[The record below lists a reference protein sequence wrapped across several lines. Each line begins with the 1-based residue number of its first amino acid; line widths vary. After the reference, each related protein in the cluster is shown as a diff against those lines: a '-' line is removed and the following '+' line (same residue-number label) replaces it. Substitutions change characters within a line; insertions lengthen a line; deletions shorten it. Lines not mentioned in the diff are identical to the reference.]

1 MSAEFVIFISDE
13 EAGKPDMSVTSHL
26 GKVLKIF
33 YSYARRDKK
42 LRDELAT
49 HLSSLQRQGLI
60 AGWYDGE
67 IRAGSERDAELKK
80 YLNLSD
86 IILLLISPDFV
97 ASDYC
102 YCLEMRQALERHKR
116 GEAYVI
122 PILLR
127 PTALQGLPFAF
138 LQFLPPDGK
147 PVTRS
152 RDKDDAFTKITE
164 ALRNVI
170 NEISTKLPSEPAP
183 SGGTQAASAW
193 WKVPYPRN
201 DFFIGRVSVLEQL
214 HTTFLVRNTGVV
226 VQTLNGLGGIGKT
239 QIALEYAYRYAQEYQ
254 AIFWVAADPQ
264 GDLLADFVSIAQ
276 FLHLPEKD
284 EPNQS
289 LIVDA
294 IKQWFQQ
301 HEGWLLLFD
310 NVEDVTTVN
319 ALRPTAGKGH
329 ILITTRAQATGTIAI
344 PCEVEPLDLQ
354 EGAQF
359 LLRRVKLLS
368 PDLPLD
374 QVEGQEKAAAEEIS
388 RMFSGHPLAL
398 DQAGAYIEE
407 TGQRLSD
414 YLDLYRQ
421 RQVALLSRRG
431 DASTDHP
438 ESVMTTFSL
447 AFESVERM
455 RPDAAEL
462 LRFCAFLHPDALPE
476 ELLMAGAL
484 SFDPAYRN
492 IAHNPF
498 ELNAAL
504 SVLRKYSLIKRN
516 PATKTVSI
524 HRLVQEVL
532 KNSMKKEQQRQ
543 WAESVVQI
551 LSREFPDGEPAS
563 WSVCQRYLPH
573 ARVGIQLLA
582 TWQIRSVEAVRL
594 LNRVGYYL
602 SKRAEY
608 AEAQIH
614 YEQALALLAEEEE
627 PLLTAQILSHL
638 GVVQIFLAQYP
649 QAEHSL
655 KRALHLRERWLEP
668 IHPELAQN
676 LNDLAGVYHNQ
687 GQLIRAEP
695 LYKQALTIQEQTL
708 GAEDLATVRTLS
720 NLALL
725 KYSQKKYAESEALNI
740 RVLAVREKHLGAKHI
755 DTGRSLLNLAY
766 VYYRQQRYTE
776 AGPLFKRALA
786 IYQEAY
792 GPEHPQTMTALN
804 GLGLLYNAL
813 KRYDE
818 SEPLF
823 QQILMR
829 WQEAYG
835 PQYPRIAG
843 VLNAMATISLHKELP
858 EEAESLLRRALHIWE
873 QKSWLEEIDFASGCK
888 EIARVYEQQGK
899 YNQAEPLYQLV
910 ITLRQRDLGEA
921 HQEVAEAQQEY
932 ASFLRRKTR
941 DDATHE
947 NSDTG

>member
-1 MSAEFVIFISDE
+1 VSAEFLIFITDE
-13 EAGKPDMSVTSHL
+13 KAGKPDMSVTSHL
-26 GKVLKIF
+26 GRVLKIF

-102 YCLEMRQALERHKR
+102 YCLEMKQALERHKR

-127 PTALQGLPFAF
+127 PTDLQGLPFAF

-170 NEISTKLPSEPAP
+170 NEISEKLPSEPAP
-183 SGGTQAASAW
+183 SGRTQATAAW

-201 DFFIGRVSVLEQL
+201 DFFTGRTSVLEQL
-214 HTTFLVRNTGVV
+214 HTTFLARNTGVV

-239 QIALEYAYRYAQEYQ
+239 QIALEYAYRYTQEYQ

-289 LIVDA
+289 LIVEA

-310 NVEDVTTVN
+310 NVEDVTAVN
-319 ALRPTAGKGH
+319 ALRPAAGKGH

-344 PCEVEPLDLQ
+344 PCEVEPMDLQ

-359 LLRRVKLLS
+359 LLRRVKLVS
-368 PDLPLD
+368 QDRPLD
-374 QVEGQEKAAAEEIS
+374 QVESQEKAAAEEIS
-388 RMFSGHPLAL
+388 RLFGGHPLAL
-398 DQAGAYIEE
+398 DQAGAYVEE
-407 TGQRLSD
+407 TGQRLLD

-421 RQVALLSRRG
+421 RQAALLSRRG
-431 DASTDHP
+431 DTSTDHP

-447 AFESVERM
+447 AFENVERM

-476 ELLMAGAL
+476 ELLMAGAR
-484 SFDPAYRN
+484 SFDPAHQRV
-492 IAHNPF
+492 AHDPF

-504 SVLRKYSLIKRN
+504 AVLRKYSLVKRH
-516 PATKTVSI
+516 PATKTVSV
-524 HRLVQEVL
+524 HRLVQDVL
-532 KNSMKKEQQRQ
+532 KNSMEKEQQRQ
-543 WAESVVQI
+543 WAESVVQT

-573 ARVGIQLLA
+573 ARVGIQLLE

-594 LNRVGYYL
+594 LNHVGYYL
-602 SKRAEY
+602 YKRAEY
-608 AEAQIH
+608 TEAQVC

-627 PLLTAQILSHL
+627 PLLTAQILSNL

-649 QAEHSL
+649 QAERSL
-655 KRALHLRERWLEP
+655 KRALRLRERWLEP
-668 IHPELAQN
+668 THAELAQN
-676 LNDLAGVYHNQ
+676 LNELAGVYHNQ
-687 GQLIRAEP
+687 GQLTEAEP
-695 LYKQALTIQEQTL
+695 LYQQALTMQEQTL
-708 GAEDLATVRTLS
+708 GTEDPATMRTLS

-725 KYSQKKYAESEALNI
+725 KYSQKKYAEAEMLNQ
-740 RVLAVREKHLGAKHI
+740 RVLAVREKHPGAKHV

-776 AGPLFKRALA
+776 ADPLFRRALA
-786 IYQEAY
+786 IYEEAY

-818 SEPLF
+818 AEPLF

-829 WQEAYG
+829 WEEAYG
-835 PQYPRIAG
+835 PQYPRLAV
-843 VLNAMATISLHKELP
+843 VLNALAAISLHKGQP
-858 EEAESLLRRALHIWE
+858 EEAESLLRRALQIWE
-873 QKSWLEEIDFASGCK
+873 QKSWLEAIDFAASFK
-888 EIARVYEQQGK
+888 ETARVYEQQGK
-899 YNQAEPLYQLV
+899 YEQAEPLYQLV

-921 HQEVAEAQQEY
+921 HQEVVAAQEKY
-932 ASFLRRKTR
+932 AAFLRRRTR
-941 DDATHE
+941 SDATNE

>member
-1 MSAEFVIFISDE
+1 
-13 EAGKPDMSVTSHL
+13 MSVTSHL

-33 YSYARRDKK
+33 YSYAWRDKK
-42 LRDELAT
+42 LRDELAK
-49 HLSSLQRQGLI
+49 HLSGLQRQGLI

-67 IRAGSERDAELKK
+67 IRAGSEWDTEMKK
-80 YLNLSD
+80 HLNLSD

-97 ASDYC
+97 ASDDC
-102 YCLEMRQALERHKR
+102 YCLEMRQALERHER

-138 LQFLPPDGK
+138 LQFLPRDGK

-164 ALRNVI
+164 ALRTVI
-170 NEISTKLPSEPAP
+170 NEIGAQLPSEPAP

-193 WKVPYPRN
+193 WKVPSPRN
-201 DFFIGRVSVLEQL
+201 AFFTGRDAVLEQL
-214 HTTFLVRNTGVV
+214 HTTFLARKMGVV

-239 QIALEYAYRYAQEYQ
+239 QIALEYAYRYAQTYQ

-276 FLHLPEKD
+276 FLQLPEKD

-310 NVEDVTTVN
+310 HVEDITAVN
-319 ALRPTAGKGH
+319 AFCPTAGKGH
-329 ILITTRAQATGTIAI
+329 ILITTRAQATGTVAT
-344 PCEVEPLDLQ
+344 PCEVEPMDLQ

-359 LLRRVKLLS
+359 LLQRVKLLS

-374 QVEGQEKAAAEEIS
+374 QVESQERAAAEEIS
-388 RMFSGHPLAL
+388 RLFGGHPLAL
-398 DQAGAYIEE
+398 DQAGAYVEE

-414 YLDLYRQ
+414 YLDLYQQ

-431 DASTDHP
+431 DVSTDHP
-438 ESVMTTFSL
+438 ASVMTTFSL

-484 SFDPAYRN
+484 SFDPAYQS
-492 IAHNPF
+492 IADDPF

-504 SVLRKYSLIKRN
+504 SVLRKYSLVKRN
-516 PATKTVSI
+516 PATKTVSV
-524 HRLVQEVL
+524 HRLVQDVL
-532 KNSMKKEQQRQ
+532 KSSMEKEQQRQ
-543 WAESVVQI
+543 WAESVVRT

-563 WSVCQRYLPH
+563 WSACQRYLPH
-573 ARVGIQLLA
+573 ARVGIKLLA
-582 TWQIRSVEAVRL
+582 AWQMRFTEAVRL
-594 LNRVGYYL
+594 LNHVGYYL
-602 SKRAEY
+602 YKRAEY
-608 AEAQIH
+608 AEAQVH

-627 PLLTAQILSHL
+627 PLLTAQVLSNL
-638 GVVQIFLAQYP
+638 GVVQIFLAHYP
-649 QAEHSL
+649 QAERSL

-668 IHPELAQN
+668 THPELAQN
-676 LNDLAGVYHNQ
+676 LNELAGVYHNQ
-687 GQLIRAEP
+687 GQLTEAEP
-695 LYKQALTIQEQTL
+695 LYQQALTIQEQTL
-708 GAEDLATVRTLS
+708 GAEDPATVRTLS

-725 KYSQKKYAESEALNI
+725 KYSQKKYAEAETFNT
-740 RVLAVREKHLGAKHI
+740 RVLATREKQLGAKHI

-766 VYYRQQRYTE
+766 VYYRQQRYAE
-776 AGPLFKRALA
+776 ADPLFRRALA
-786 IYQEAY
+786 IYEEAY
-792 GPEHPQTMTALN
+792 GPEHPQTMIALN
-804 GLGLLYNAL
+804 GLGLFYNAL

-818 SEPLF
+818 AEPLF

-829 WQEAYG
+829 WEEAYG
-835 PQYPRIAG
+835 SQYPRIAG
-843 VLNAMATISLHKELP
+843 VLNALVPISLHKGQPP
-858 EEAESLLRRALHIWE
+858 EEAESLLRRALQIWE
-873 QKSWLEEIDFASGCK
+873 QKPWLEEIDFALSFQ
-888 EIARVYEQQGK
+888 EIARVYERQEK
-899 YNQAEPLYQLV
+899 YEQAESLYQLV
-910 ITLRQRDLGEA
+910 ITLHQRDPGEA
-921 HQEVAEAQQEY
+921 HQQVATAQEDY
-932 ASFLRRKTR
+932 ASFLRRRTR
-941 DDATHE
+941 ADSANE
-947 NSDTG
+947 NSDSG